1 MSRRLLVALL
11 VLLFARA
18 AEAALSWREKT
29 VEIAAAPLDEKAE
42 AVWLFTNTGSSTV
55 TIGSIHSTCGCT
67 VPQIAKRSYAP
78 GETGEIRAVF
88 TFQNRDGRQ
97 EKTISVTTDETPAT
111 IHELV
116 LIVDIPR
123 LFEVGSKIAVWP
135 LGSAPAPKV
144 FEITVL
150 RPEAVVP
157 ATVEARDARFT
168 ASLERDAGKPG
179 VFRVVVV
186 PNDTTQPVQT
196 AIVVHTAP
204 PAGPARAAEMPVITF
219 YALIRESGGT
229 PR

>member
-1 MSRRLLVALL
+1 MSRRLLLALA
-11 VLLFARA
+11 VLALAHA

-29 VEIAAAPLDEKAE
+29 VELAAAPLDEKAE
-42 AVWLFTNTGSSTV
+42 AVWFFTNAGTSTV
-55 TIGSIHSTCGCT
+55 TIVSIHSTCGCT

-88 TFQNRDGRQ
+88 TFQNREGRQ
-97 EKTISVTTDETPAT
+97 EKTISVATDEPPGAVYP
-111 IHELV
+111 LV
-116 LIVDIPR
+116 LVVDIPR

-144 FEITVL
+144 FEIRVL
-150 RPEAVVP
+150 RPEAAEP

-168 ASLERDAGKPG
+168 ATLERDAERPG

-186 PNDTTQPVQT
+186 PNDTSLPVQT

-204 PAGPARAAEMPVITF
+204 PAGPARAAGMPVITF
-219 YALIRESGGT
+219 YALIRESGGA